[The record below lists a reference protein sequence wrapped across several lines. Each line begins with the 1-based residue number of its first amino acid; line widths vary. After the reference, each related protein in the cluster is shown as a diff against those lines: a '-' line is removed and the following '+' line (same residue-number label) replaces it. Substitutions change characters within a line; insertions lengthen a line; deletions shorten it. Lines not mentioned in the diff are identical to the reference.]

1 MNGISHVWPL
11 GVAVAFGLL
20 PLESISAGLPSPLAP
35 DSSGALEEVV
45 VTAERRE
52 ERIQDVPMSIT
63 ALGAAQIEADGIR
76 NFQDYAVLIPN
87 LSFAYTSSAAPL
99 GQSISL
105 RGIFG
110 GNTTGVYLDETPV
123 PGSID
128 PQVVDLER
136 IEVLRGPQG
145 TLYGARSMGGTVR
158 LITSQPDPHN
168 FSGGLHSI
176 GSYTQHG
183 GANGTV
189 DGVINL
195 PVIADKL
202 AIRAFGFWDDQS
214 GLFERAASPDT
225 PAPFASHNGIGSS
238 RRYGGALSARL
249 LLLDDALV
257 LTPRVVLQRTQSDG
271 RPYADVAPD
280 NFVQSRL
287 FDLDERGS
295 DHWNLYSFTAHYTAP
310 LGKLTSVTSEFDRN
324 YGDSEDASEPI
335 SQLLGFT
342 VPSLFQVN
350 GSSRSFVQEFRFTSD
365 FSGPFQVTLGAI
377 YQDVKDEL
385 SVPPN
390 VIADLGDIYSTRIET
405 DSLEKAVYGEATFAA
420 TSKLQLTTGLR
431 YFRSNV
437 DFQTTQA
444 GFAVLPGTFGGIQHE
459 NSLNPKFNA
468 KYSFND
474 DVNVFATA
482 AKGFRTGGVNAYS
495 TSFCAADR
503 DALGISEAAA
513 ASYKSDSLWSY
524 EVGVKSGL
532 FEKRLIA
539 NATVFYIDW
548 SDIQQSVPL
557 ACGFSITQNGGKARS
572 QGFELELQATPLR
585 NLTVGAGVG
594 RTDAKITDGGA
605 LKTLPAGQPI
615 QQVPDWTFTTSTDYG
630 FMIGTLP
637 LSVHAGYSYVG
648 SSISRLNAIDGRRRP
663 SYSLVNGRLAADV
676 GQVAIGL
683 FVDNV
688 FNQVANLS
696 DVPPLSIED
705 PNRPRIAI
713 SRPRTVG
720 VDVRMKF

>member
-1 MNGISHVWPL
+1 MNGISQAWRLSIAVAICLPPL
-11 GVAVAFGLL
+11 GSASAQSPQPAVADGC
-20 PLESISAGLPSPLAP
+20 
-35 DSSGALEEVV
+35 ALEEVV

-52 ERIQDVPMSIT
+52 ERIQNVPMSIT
-63 ALGAAQIEADGIR
+63 ALGAAQLEADGIR
-76 NFQDYAVLIPN
+76 NFQNYAVLVPN

-110 GNTTGVYLDETPV
+110 SNTTGVYLDETPV

-128 PQVVDLER
+128 PQVIDLER

-158 LITSQPDPHN
+158 LITSQPDPRN
-168 FSGGLHSI
+168 LSGSLHSI
-176 GSYTQHG
+176 GSYTEHG

-189 DGVINL
+189 DGVVNL

-202 AIRAFGFWDDQS
+202 AVRAFGFWDDQS
-214 GLFERAASPDT
+214 GLFRRSASPDS
-225 PAPFASHNGIGSS
+225 PAPFADRNGIGSS
-238 RRYGGALSARL
+238 RRYGGSVSARA

-271 RPYADVAPD
+271 RPYADISPT

-287 FDLDERGS
+287 FDFNERGS

-310 LGKLTSVTSEFDRN
+310 LGKLTSVTSEFDRD
-324 YGDSEDASEPI
+324 YSDSEDASEPI

-342 VPSLFQVN
+342 VPSLFQVI
-350 GSSRSFVQEFRFTSD
+350 GSTRSFVQEFRFTSD
-365 FSGPFQVTLGAI
+365 FSGPLQVTIGTI
-377 YQDVKDEL
+377 YQSAKDKL
-385 SVPPN
+385 RVPPN
-390 VIADLGDIYSTRIET
+390 LIADLGDIYSTQIET
-405 DSLEKAVYGEATFAA
+405 DTREKAVYGEATLAV

-437 DFQTTQA
+437 DFQTTQS
-444 GFAVLPGTFGGIQHE
+444 GFAVSPGTFGGAQHE
-459 NSLNPKFNA
+459 TSVNPKFNA

-474 DVNVFATA
+474 EVNVFATA
-482 AKGFRTGGVNAYS
+482 AKGFRVGGVNAYS
-495 TSFCAADR
+495 TSLCAADR

-524 EVGVKSGL
+524 EVGMKSGWL
-532 FEKRLIA
+532 DKRLIA

-557 ACGFSITQNGGKARS
+557 ACGFSITQNAGKARS
-572 QGFELELQATPLR
+572 QGFELEFQATPMR
-585 NLTVGAGVG
+585 NLTVGGGVG

-605 LKTLPAGQPI
+605 LKTLPSGQPI
-615 QQVPDWTFTTSTDYG
+615 QQVPDWTFTTSTDYR

-637 LSVHAGYSYVG
+637 LTAHAGYSYVG
-648 SSISRLNAIDGRRRP
+648 SSISRLNLVDGRRRP
-663 SYSLVNGRLAADV
+663 SYALVNARLAADV
-676 GQVAIGL
+676 GRAAISL
-683 FVDNV
+683 FIDNA
-688 FNQVANLS
+688 FNKVANLS
-696 DVPPLSIED
+696 DVPPLSLED
-705 PNRPRIAI
+705 PQRPRIAI

-720 VDVRMKF
+720 LDVRMKF